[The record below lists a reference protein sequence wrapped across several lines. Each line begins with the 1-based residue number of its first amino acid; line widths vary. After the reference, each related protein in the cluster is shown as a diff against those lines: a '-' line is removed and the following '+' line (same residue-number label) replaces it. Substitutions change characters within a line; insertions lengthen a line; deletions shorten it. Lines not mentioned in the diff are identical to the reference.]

1 MEKQETKPKVLV
13 VDDSEFELQLVD
25 FILQEK
31 NYQTVLAGNG
41 SDALLILENLTPDL
55 ILLDIMLPDFD
66 GFEVCKRIKAIDKL
80 KDIPVIFFTS
90 LSNIDDIVKGFEAG
104 GVDYVTK
111 PFNTDELLV
120 RIKNHL
126 DLINSKRK
134 IELQARELSQANALK
149 DKMFSVISHDL
160 RSPVSSIKLALDFI
174 SKGLVKPTDEL
185 FNETINDL
193 VKTTDEAYILL
204 ENLLGWAKSQ
214 SNILNV
220 FPESLDLKPLA
231 SNIAGLL
238 KLTSEN
244 KKIRIENN
252 IPEGITVFA
261 DIQMIQSVLRN
272 LLSNALKF
280 TPENGSV
287 EMSAVEMNTEVKVSI
302 KDSGVGISESN
313 LKRIFDQD
321 QPLKTTGTNKESGSG
336 LGLILC
342 KDFVEKTGGR
352 IWVESEEGKGS
363 TFIFTIPVNRIREIK

>member
-41 SDALLILENLTPDL
+41 TDALIILETLTPDL

-66 GFEVCKRIKAIDKL
+66 GFEVCKKLKTIDKL

-120 RIKNHL
+120 RIKTHL

-185 FNETINDL
+185 FNETIEGL

-214 SNILNV
+214 SNILTV
-220 FPESLDLKPLA
+220 YPESLDLKPLA
-231 SNIAGLL
+231 SSIAGLL

-244 KKIRIENN
+244 KKISIENN

-261 DIQMIQSVLRN
+261 DMQMIQSVLRN

-280 TPENGSV
+280 TPENGSI
-287 EMSAVEMNTEVKVSI
+287 EMNALEMNTEVIISI
-302 KDSGVGISESN
+302 KDSGVGISEPS

-321 QPLKTTGTNKESGSG
+321 QPVKTLGTNKESGSG

-342 KDFVEKTGGR
+342 KDFVEKNGGK
-352 IWVESEEGKGS
+352 IWVESEKGKGS
-363 TFIFTIPVNRIREIK
+363 TFSFTVPVNRIIT

>member
-41 SDALLILENLTPDL
+41 TDALIILETLTPDL

-66 GFEVCKRIKAIDKL
+66 GFEVCKKLKTIDKL

-120 RIKNHL
+120 RIKTHL

-185 FNETINDL
+185 FNETIKGL

-214 SNILNV
+214 SNILTV
-220 FPESLDLKPLA
+220 YPESLDLKSLA
-231 SNIAGLL
+231 SSIAGLL

-244 KKIRIENN
+244 KKISIENN
-252 IPEGITVFA
+252 IPERITVFA
-261 DIQMIQSVLRN
+261 DMQMIQSVLRN

-280 TPENGSV
+280 TPENGSI
-287 EMSAVEMNTEVKVSI
+287 EMNALEMNTEVIISI
-302 KDSGVGISESN
+302 KDSGVGISEPS

-321 QPLKTTGTNKESGSG
+321 QPVKTLGTNKESGSG

-342 KDFVEKTGGR
+342 KDFVEKNGGR
-352 IWVESEEGKGS
+352 IWVESEKGKGS
-363 TFIFTIPVNRIREIK
+363 TFSFTVPVNRIIK

>member
-185 FNETINDL
+185 FNVTINDL

-363 TFIFTIPVNRIREIK
+363 TFIFTIPLNRIREIK

>member
-363 TFIFTIPVNRIREIK
+363 TFIFTIPLNRIREIT

>member
-1 MEKQETKPKVLV
+1 MENQEIKPRILV

-25 FILQEK
+25 WILQEN
-31 NYQTVLAGNG
+31 NYQTILASNG
-41 SDALLILENLTPDL
+41 FAALKIIENLSPDL
-55 ILLDIMLPDFD
+55 ILLDIMLPDLN
-66 GFEVCKRIKAIDKL
+66 GFEVCKKIKNNENL

-90 LSNIDDIVKGFEAG
+90 LSNVDDIVKGFEAG

-126 DLINSKRK
+126 DLIDSKRK
-134 IELQARELSQANALK
+134 IELQARQLKQSNALK

-174 SKGLVKPTDEL
+174 STGLIKPTDEL
-185 FNETINDL
+185 FKETIKDL
-193 VKTTDEAYILL
+193 VRTTDEAYVLL

-231 SNIAGLL
+231 SSMAGLL
-238 KLTSEN
+238 KLTGEN

-261 DIQMIQSVLRN
+261 DMQMIQSVIRN

-280 TPENGSV
+280 TPENGLI
-287 EMSAVEMNTEVKVSI
+287 EMNAFKMDTEVKISI
-302 KDSGVGISESN
+302 KDSGVGISQPN

-321 QPLKTTGTNKESGSG
+321 QPVKTFGTNKESGSG

-342 KDFVEKTGGR
+342 KDFVEKNGGR

-363 TFIFTIPVNRIREIK
+363 TFSFTIPVNEQKN

>member
-41 SDALLILENLTPDL
+41 TDALIILETLTPDL

-66 GFEVCKRIKAIDKL
+66 GFEVCKKLKTIDKL

-120 RIKNHL
+120 RIKTHL

-185 FNETINDL
+185 FNETIKGL

-214 SNILNV
+214 SNILTV
-220 FPESLDLKPLA
+220 YPESLDLKPLA
-231 SNIAGLL
+231 SSIAGLL
-238 KLTSEN
+238 KLTCEN
-244 KKIRIENN
+244 KKISIENN

-261 DIQMIQSVLRN
+261 DMQMIQSVLRN

-280 TPENGSV
+280 TPENGSI
-287 EMSAVEMNTEVKVSI
+287 EMNALEMNTEVIISI
-302 KDSGVGISESN
+302 KDSGVGISESS

-321 QPLKTTGTNKESGSG
+321 QPVKTLGTNKESGSG

-342 KDFVEKTGGR
+342 KDFVEKNGGR
-352 IWVESEEGKGS
+352 IWVESEKGKGS
-363 TFIFTIPVNRIREIK
+363 TFSFTVPVNRIIK

>member
-41 SDALLILENLTPDL
+41 TDALIILETLTPDL

-66 GFEVCKRIKAIDKL
+66 GFEVCKKLKAIDKL

-120 RIKNHL
+120 RIKTHL

-185 FNETINDL
+185 FNETIKGL

-214 SNILNV
+214 SNILTV
-220 FPESLDLKPLA
+220 FPESLDLKSLA
-231 SNIAGLL
+231 SSIAGLL
-238 KLTSEN
+238 KLNSEN
-244 KKIRIENN
+244 KKISIENN

-261 DIQMIQSVLRN
+261 DMQMIQSVLRN

-280 TPENGSV
+280 TPENGSI
-287 EMSAVEMNTEVKVSI
+287 EMNALEMNTEVIISI
-302 KDSGVGISESN
+302 KDSGVGISEPS

-321 QPLKTTGTNKESGSG
+321 QPVKTLGTNKESGSG

-342 KDFVEKTGGR
+342 KDFVEKNGGR
-352 IWVESEEGKGS
+352 IWVESEKGKGS
-363 TFIFTIPVNRIREIK
+363 TFSFTVPVNRIIT

>member
-66 GFEVCKRIKAIDKL
+66 GFEVCKRIKAVDKL

-363 TFIFTIPVNRIREIK
+363 TFIFTIPLNRIREIT

>member
-41 SDALLILENLTPDL
+41 TDALIILETLTPDL
-55 ILLDIMLPDFD
+55 ILLDIILPDFD
-66 GFEVCKRIKAIDKL
+66 GFEVCKKLKTIDKL

-120 RIKNHL
+120 RIKTHL

-185 FNETINDL
+185 FNETIKGL

-214 SNILNV
+214 SNILTV
-220 FPESLDLKPLA
+220 FPESLDLKSLA
-231 SNIAGLL
+231 SSIAGLL
-238 KLTSEN
+238 KLNSEN
-244 KKIRIENN
+244 KKISIENN

-261 DIQMIQSVLRN
+261 DMQMIQSVLRN

-280 TPENGSV
+280 TPENGSI
-287 EMSAVEMNTEVKVSI
+287 EMNALEMNTEVIISI
-302 KDSGVGISESN
+302 KDSGFGISEPS

-321 QPLKTTGTNKESGSG
+321 QPVKTLGTNKESGSG

-342 KDFVEKTGGR
+342 KDFVEKNGGR
-352 IWVESEEGKGS
+352 IWVESEKGKGS
-363 TFIFTIPVNRIREIK
+363 TFSFTVPVNRIIT

>member
-31 NYQTVLAGNG
+31 NYQTELAGNG
-41 SDALLILENLTPDL
+41 TDALIILETLTPDL

-66 GFEVCKRIKAIDKL
+66 GFEVCKKLKAIDKL

-120 RIKNHL
+120 RIKTHL

-185 FNETINDL
+185 FNETIKGL

-214 SNILNV
+214 SNILTV
-220 FPESLDLKPLA
+220 FPESLDLKSLA
-231 SNIAGLL
+231 SSIAGLL
-238 KLTSEN
+238 KLNSEN
-244 KKIRIENN
+244 KKISIENN
-252 IPEGITVFA
+252 IPEGITLFA
-261 DIQMIQSVLRN
+261 DMQMIQSVLRN

-280 TPENGSV
+280 TPENGSI
-287 EMSAVEMNTEVKVSI
+287 EMNALEMNTEVIISI
-302 KDSGVGISESN
+302 KDSGVGISEPS

-321 QPLKTTGTNKESGSG
+321 QPVKTLGTNKESGSG

-342 KDFVEKTGGR
+342 KDFVEKNGGR
-352 IWVESEEGKGS
+352 IWVESEKGKGS
-363 TFIFTIPVNRIREIK
+363 TFSFTVPVNRIIT

>member
-41 SDALLILENLTPDL
+41 TDALIILETLTPDL

-66 GFEVCKRIKAIDKL
+66 GFEVCKKLKTIDKL

-120 RIKNHL
+120 RIKTHL

-185 FNETINDL
+185 FNETIKGL

-214 SNILNV
+214 SNILTV
-220 FPESLDLKPLA
+220 YPESLDLKLLA
-231 SNIAGLL
+231 SSIAGLL

-244 KKIRIENN
+244 KKISIENN

-261 DIQMIQSVLRN
+261 DMQMIQSVLRN

-280 TPENGSV
+280 TPENGSI
-287 EMSAVEMNTEVKVSI
+287 EMNALEMNTEVIISI
-302 KDSGVGISESN
+302 KDSGVGISEPS

-321 QPLKTTGTNKESGSG
+321 QPVKTLGTNKESGSG

-342 KDFVEKTGGR
+342 KDFVEKNGGR
-352 IWVESEEGKGS
+352 IWVESEKGKGS
-363 TFIFTIPVNRIREIK
+363 TFSFTVPVNRIIK

>member
-1 MEKQETKPKVLV
+1 METKPKILV
-13 VDDSEFELQLVD
+13 VDDSAFEIQLVD
-25 FILQEK
+25 YILQEN
-31 NYQTVLAGNG
+31 NYQAFLANNG
-41 SDALLILENLTPDL
+41 YEALGILENLTPDL
-55 ILLDIMLPDFD
+55 ILLDIMLPDIN
-66 GFEVCKRIKAIDKL
+66 GFEVCKKIKGNENL

-90 LSNIDDIVKGFEAG
+90 LSNVEDIVKGFEAG

-134 IELQARELSQANALK
+134 IELQTRELTQANSLK

-160 RSPVSSIKLALDFI
+160 RSPISSIKLALDFI
-174 SKGLVKPTDEL
+174 SNGFLKPGEDL
-185 FNETINDL
+185 YNDTIKDL
-193 VKTTDEAYILL
+193 VKTTDEAYVLL

-220 FPESLDLKPLA
+220 LPESLELKTLA
-231 SNIAGLL
+231 TSVAGLL

-244 KKIRIENN
+244 KKIRIENK
-252 IPEGITVFA
+252 IADGITVFA
-261 DIQMIQSVLRN
+261 DMQMVQSVLRN

-280 TPENGSV
+280 TPENGLI
-287 EMSAVEMNTEVKVSI
+287 EMTAVTMTAEVKISV

-321 QPLKTTGTNKESGSG
+321 QPVKTFGTNKESGSG
-336 LGLILC
+336 LGLVLC
-342 KDFVEKTGGR
+342 KDFVEKNGGR

-363 TFIFTIPVNRIREIK
+363 TFSFTIPVKN

>member
-41 SDALLILENLTPDL
+41 SDAFLILENLTPDL

-66 GFEVCKRIKAIDKL
+66 GFEVCKRIKAVDKL

-185 FNETINDL
+185 FNVTINDL

-287 EMSAVEMNTEVKVSI
+287 EMSAVEINTEVKVSI

>member
-31 NYQTVLAGNG
+31 NYQTELAGNG
-41 SDALLILENLTPDL
+41 TDALIILETLTPDL

-66 GFEVCKRIKAIDKL
+66 GFEVCKKLKTIDKL

-120 RIKNHL
+120 RIKTHL

-185 FNETINDL
+185 FNETIKGL

-214 SNILNV
+214 SNILTV
-220 FPESLDLKPLA
+220 YPESLDLKLLA
-231 SNIAGLL
+231 SSIAGLL

-244 KKIRIENN
+244 KKISIENN

-261 DIQMIQSVLRN
+261 DMQMIQSVLRN

-280 TPENGSV
+280 TPENGSI
-287 EMSAVEMNTEVKVSI
+287 EMNALEMNTEVIISI
-302 KDSGVGISESN
+302 KDSGVGISEPS

-321 QPLKTTGTNKESGSG
+321 QPVKTLGTNKESGSG

-342 KDFVEKTGGR
+342 KDFVEKNGGR
-352 IWVESEEGKGS
+352 IWVESEKGKGS
-363 TFIFTIPVNRIREIK
+363 TFSFTVPVNRIIK

>member
-1 MEKQETKPKVLV
+1 M
-13 VDDSEFELQLVD
+13 
-25 FILQEK
+25 
-31 NYQTVLAGNG
+31 
-41 SDALLILENLTPDL
+41 
-55 ILLDIMLPDFD
+55 
-66 GFEVCKRIKAIDKL
+66 
-80 KDIPVIFFTS
+80 
-90 LSNIDDIVKGFEAG
+90 
-104 GVDYVTK
+104 DYVTK

-120 RIKNHL
+120 RIKTHL

-185 FNETINDL
+185 FNETIKGL

-214 SNILNV
+214 SNILTV
-220 FPESLDLKPLA
+220 FPESLDLKSLA
-231 SNIAGLL
+231 SSIAGLL
-238 KLTSEN
+238 KLNSEN
-244 KKIRIENN
+244 KKISIENN

-261 DIQMIQSVLRN
+261 DMQMIQSVLRN

-280 TPENGSV
+280 TPENGSI
-287 EMSAVEMNTEVKVSI
+287 EMNALEMNTEVIISI
-302 KDSGVGISESN
+302 KDSGFGISEPS

-321 QPLKTTGTNKESGSG
+321 QPVKTLGTNKESGSG

-342 KDFVEKTGGR
+342 KDFVEKNGGR
-352 IWVESEEGKGS
+352 IWVESEKGKGS
-363 TFIFTIPVNRIREIK
+363 TFSFTVPVNRIIT

>member
-185 FNETINDL
+185 FNVTINDL

>member
-31 NYQTVLAGNG
+31 NYQTELAGNG
-41 SDALLILENLTPDL
+41 TDALIILETLTPDL
-55 ILLDIMLPDFD
+55 ILLDIILPDFD
-66 GFEVCKRIKAIDKL
+66 GFEVCKKLKTIDKL

-120 RIKNHL
+120 RIKTHL

-185 FNETINDL
+185 FNETIKGL

-214 SNILNV
+214 SNILTV
-220 FPESLDLKPLA
+220 YPESLDLKLLA
-231 SNIAGLL
+231 SSIAGLL

-244 KKIRIENN
+244 KKISIENN

-261 DIQMIQSVLRN
+261 DMQMIQSVLRN

-280 TPENGSV
+280 TPENGSI
-287 EMSAVEMNTEVKVSI
+287 EMNALEMNTEVIISI
-302 KDSGVGISESN
+302 KDSGVGISEPS

-321 QPLKTTGTNKESGSG
+321 QPVKTLGTNKESGSG

-342 KDFVEKTGGR
+342 KDFVEKNGGR
-352 IWVESEEGKGS
+352 IWVESEKGKGS
-363 TFIFTIPVNRIREIK
+363 TFSFTVPVNRIIK

>member
-41 SDALLILENLTPDL
+41 TDALIILETLTPDL

-66 GFEVCKRIKAIDKL
+66 GFEVCKKLKTIDKL

-120 RIKNHL
+120 RIKTHL

-185 FNETINDL
+185 FNETIEGL

-214 SNILNV
+214 SNILTV
-220 FPESLDLKPLA
+220 YPESLDLKSLA
-231 SNIAGLL
+231 SSIAGLL

-244 KKIRIENN
+244 KKISIENN
-252 IPEGITVFA
+252 IPERITVFA
-261 DIQMIQSVLRN
+261 DMQMIQSVLRN

-280 TPENGSV
+280 TPENGSI
-287 EMSAVEMNTEVKVSI
+287 EMNALEMNTEVIISI
-302 KDSGVGISESN
+302 KDSGVGISESS

-321 QPLKTTGTNKESGSG
+321 QPVKTLGTNKESGSG

-342 KDFVEKTGGR
+342 KDFVEKNGGR
-352 IWVESEEGKGS
+352 IWVESEKGKGS
-363 TFIFTIPVNRIREIK
+363 TFSFTVPVNRIIK

>member
-1 MEKQETKPKVLV
+1 MENQEIKPKILV
-13 VDDSEFELQLVD
+13 VDDSAFEIQLVVW
-25 FILQEK
+25 ILQEN
-31 NYQTVLAGNG
+31 NYQTILANNG
-41 SDALLILENLTPDL
+41 YEALGILENLTPDL
-55 ILLDIMLPDFD
+55 ILLDIMLPDIN
-66 GFEVCKRIKAIDKL
+66 GFEVCKKIKSNENL

-90 LSNIDDIVKGFEAG
+90 LSNVDDIVKGFEAG

-111 PFNTDELLV
+111 PFNKDELLV

-134 IELQARELSQANALK
+134 IELQTRELTQANSLK

-160 RSPVSSIKLALDFI
+160 RSPISSIKLALDFI
-174 SKGLVKPTDEL
+174 SNGFLKPGEEL
-185 FNETINDL
+185 YNDTIKDL
-193 VKTTDEAYILL
+193 VKTTDEAYVLL

-214 SNILNV
+214 SNILKV
-220 FPESLDLKPLA
+220 VPESLDLKPLA
-231 SNIAGLL
+231 SSVAGLL

-252 IPEGITVFA
+252 IPEGIIVFA
-261 DIQMIQSVLRN
+261 DMQMIQSVIRN

-280 TPENGSV
+280 TPENGLI
-287 EMSAVEMNTEVKVSI
+287 EMNAVKMDTEVKISI
-302 KDSGVGISESN
+302 KDSGVGISQPN

-321 QPLKTTGTNKESGSG
+321 QPVKTFGTNKESGSG

-342 KDFVEKTGGR
+342 KDFVEKNGGR

-363 TFIFTIPVNRIREIK
+363 TFSFTIPVNNLE

>member
-1 MEKQETKPKVLV
+1 MEKQETKPIILV

-25 FILQEK
+25 FVLQEK
-31 NYQTVLAGNG
+31 KYQTFLAGSG
-41 SDALLILENLTPDL
+41 SDALKMLENLTPDL
-55 ILLDIMLPDFD
+55 ILLDIMLPGID

-160 RSPVSSIKLALDFI
+160 RSPISSIKLALDFI

-193 VKTTDEAYILL
+193 VKTTDDAYILL

-220 FPESLDLKPLA
+220 FSESLDLKPLA

-252 IPEGITVFA
+252 IPEGIIIFA

-287 EMSAVEMNTEVKVSI
+287 EMSAVEMNTEVKISI
-302 KDSGVGISESN
+302 KDSGVGISEPN

-321 QPLKTTGTNKESGSG
+321 QPLKSTGTNKESGSG

-342 KDFVEKTGGR
+342 KDFVEKSGGR

-363 TFIFTIPVNRIREIK
+363 TFIFTIPLNRIREIK

>member
-66 GFEVCKRIKAIDKL
+66 GFEVCKRIKAVDKL

-185 FNETINDL
+185 FNVTINDL

-342 KDFVEKTGGR
+342 KDFVEKTGGK

-363 TFIFTIPVNRIREIK
+363 TFIFTIPLNRIREIK

>member
-66 GFEVCKRIKAIDKL
+66 GFEVCKRIKAVDKL

-185 FNETINDL
+185 FNVTINDL

-363 TFIFTIPVNRIREIK
+363 TFIFTIPLNRIREIK